1 MCRDLLYSVGGG
13 QPVSNGIQ
21 GMGYGILP
29 MMAGVAELV
38 GRGIVAVIAAGKR
51 SYVAYV
57 CKSDRLDFCGGAS
70 DRDVLLYY
78 EA

>member
-1 MCRDLLYSVGGG
+1 
-13 QPVSNGIQ
+13 
-21 GMGYGILP
+21 MGYGILP

-38 GRGIVAVIAAGKR
+38 GRGIVAVIAAGKEKLCGR
-51 SYVAYV
+51 MSG
-57 CKSDRLDFCGGAS
+57 KSDCLDLCGGAS